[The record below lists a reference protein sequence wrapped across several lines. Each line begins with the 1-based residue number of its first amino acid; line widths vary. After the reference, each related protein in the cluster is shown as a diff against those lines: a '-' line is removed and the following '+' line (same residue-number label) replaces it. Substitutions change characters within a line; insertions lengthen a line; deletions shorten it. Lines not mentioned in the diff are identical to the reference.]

1 MTLVQKL
8 SIKISETRQS
18 LNTLAGKESLAEGEA
33 EKVEELRRDLDQA
46 ETQYRAAV
54 SAEGD
59 AETRAMAEFDG
70 DAESAE
76 RAKLLR
82 EVRMTDYL
90 GFAAANVGVS
100 GLARECN
107 EALEVPIV
115 GAGGGIS
122 IPWAVLAGPET
133 RRQGNGNGN
142 GNGEHRAFSTT
153 TQLAGGVAQR
163 PVLARLFGSDV
174 MEALGVKIESVPVGR
189 AEFPLLTAGVS
200 PEQVEEGTAAA
211 AAPLPTFSNEVLK
224 PKRLTGR
231 YEFSHELAAS
241 VVGIEEALR
250 RDLADAVL
258 AKMSDQIINGDEGTN
273 AEEVDGFLATIA
285 APMDPGSESDF
296 ADYAGLAAKGVDGV
310 HAAMESEVS
319 AVIGVRSY
327 QHAAAIYQTSGS
339 GESASEALRR
349 RAMLLMASSFV
360 PMPDN
365 SHIQNGNIIHGAGPN
380 GGAARGDS
388 IAAVWPGLNLIRDPY
403 SKASQGVILTW
414 VVLWSAK
421 TAYRADAYKRVAFQV
436 A

>member
-18 LNTLAGKESLAEGEA
+18 LNTLAAKESLAEGEA

-90 GFAAANVGVS
+90 GFAEANVGVS
-100 GLARECN
+100 GRAKEVN

-115 GAGGGIS
+115 GAGGGVS
-122 IPWAVLAGPET
+122 IPWEVLAGPET
-133 RRQGNGNGN
+133 RRRQENGS
-142 GNGEHRAFSTT
+142 EQRAFATT
-153 TQLAGGVAQR
+153 ARLAGGIAQR
-163 PVLARLFGSDV
+163 PVLQRLFGASI
-174 MEALGVKIESVPVGR
+174 MEALGVRIEAVPVGR
-189 AEFPLLTAGVS
+189 AEFPLLTAGVE
-200 PEQVEEGTAAA
+200 PAQVEEGTAAA

-224 PKRLTGR
+224 PKRLSGR

-241 VVGIEEALR
+241 VSGIEEALR
-250 RDLADAVL
+250 RDLGDAVM
-258 AKMSDQIINGDEGTN
+258 AKMSDQIINGDEGN
-273 AEEVDGFLATIA
+273 NPEQVDGFLATIA
-285 APMDPGSESDF
+285 APVDPGSESDF
-296 ADYAGLAAKGVDGV
+296 GDYAGLASQGVDGI
-310 HAAMESEVS
+310 HASMESEVGC
-319 AVIGVRSY
+319 VIGVESY
-327 QHAAAIYQTSGS
+327 KHSAAIYQSSGS

-360 PMPDN
+360 PMADN
-365 SHIQNGNIIHGAGPN
+365 SSHFQNGNIIHGAGPN
-380 GGAARGDS
+380 GGSARSDS
-388 IAAVWPGLNLIRDPY
+388 ISAVWPGLSLIRDPY

-414 VVLWSAK
+414 VALWSAK
-421 TAYRADAYKRVAFQV
+421 TAHRAGAYKRVAFQV

>member
-8 SIKISETRQS
+8 SIKISEVRQS
-18 LNTLAGKESLAEGEA
+18 LNTLAAKESLAEGEA

-59 AETRAMAEFDG
+59 AETRAMSEFDG

-76 RAKLLR
+76 RSKLLR
-82 EVRMTDYL
+82 EVRMVDYL
-90 GFAAANVGVS
+90 SAAEASTGIT
-100 GLARECN
+100 GRAREVN

-115 GAGGGIS
+115 GAGGGVS
-122 IPWAVLAGPET
+122 IPWEVLAGPET

-142 GNGEHRAFSTT
+142 GEQRAFSTT

-174 MEALGVKIESVPVGR
+174 MEALGVKIEAVPVGR

-224 PKRLTGR
+224 PKRLSGR
-231 YEFSHELAAS
+231 YEWSHEIAAS

-250 RDLADAVL
+250 RDLADAVR
-258 AKMSDQIINGDEGTN
+258 AKMSDQILNGDEAN
-273 AEEVDGFLATIA
+273 HPEQVDGFLTTLA
-285 APMDPGSESDF
+285 APDDPTAESGF
-296 ADYAGLAAKGVDGV
+296 ADYAGLSALGVDGI
-310 HAAMESEVS
+310 HASRESEVGC
-319 AVIGVRSY
+319 VIGVESY
-327 QHAAAIYQTSGS
+327 KHSAAIYQAAGS

-365 SHIQNGNIIHGAGPN
+365 SHFQNGNIVHGAGPN

-388 IAAVWPGLNLIRDPY
+388 VAALWPGLSLIRDPF

-414 VVLWSAK
+414 VALWDAQ
-421 TAYRADAYKRVAFQV
+421 TAHRAGAYARVAFQV